1 MRHSIRRTCL
11 RSAARLSSRQTTKH
25 YRLERMIP
33 FSSLRARLVGTVF
46 LAVAPA
52 WLLTYL
58 IVRRSGTPDD
68 LWWTL
73 LSAGVGVM
81 ALAAAWFG
89 GERFVLRQ
97 VRSLNRS
104 ARLLAAGDLNSRTE
118 LAAERS
124 ELGDLA
130 RALDEMAAALQQ
142 RIEERNEAE
151 NRLLFR
157 AFQQTVIS
165 ALGEFALVSTDVQAL
180 LNQAVMLAAQSLEIE
195 YCSLLELD
203 LATNT
208 LIVRAGVGWK
218 PGTVGQTR
226 INAEPDTQ
234 PGYTLRAGD
243 PVLVED
249 ARTDTRFRTP
259 LFLQEHG
266 VVSSLTVA
274 ITGYGEAF
282 GVLGVHTTRPR
293 RFNED
298 EVHFLLSIGTVLAMA
313 VARRHA
319 ESQMEK
325 VAAFA
330 KLNPNPAMELAVDGS
345 ITYNNEAAS
354 ELARK
359 LGLGAPHELL
369 PANIAHLVKTTL
381 IEEPGKLNLETQVK
395 GRNLAWSL
403 HAVRNSRVVHA
414 YVEDITER
422 LNLQSQLRQS
432 QKMECVGQ
440 LAAGVAHDFNNLL
453 TIMQGHA
460 GILLGK
466 AVKAPDLLDP
476 AQAILFAAERA
487 ASLTRQLLMFSR
499 KNVMQLKQL
508 DLRETVSQMTRM
520 LQRLL
525 GETILLEFIPPAEI
539 PLIRADSGML
549 EQVIMNLAVNARDAM
564 AGGGTLTV
572 KVAGVQ
578 VGPEEVSRSAEA
590 RPGSF
595 VCLEVSDTGCGM
607 DAATKARIF
616 EPFFTTK
623 EAGKGTGLGL
633 ATVYGIAKQHGGW
646 IEVDSRPGEGATF
659 RLFFPAEAE
668 MAATLAQAP
677 VAPAP
682 VRGGKETILVVEDEP
697 VIRELAQVILQ
708 DCGYQVLQAE
718 SGRDALWVWE
728 QRGAAVDL
736 LLTDVVMPDGI
747 SGMDLAQRLM
757 ATNPNLKIIFA
768 SGYSM
773 DNFDAGF
780 VEKTHA
786 GFLQKPYTHLT
797 LARAVREV
805 LDGKPEPVSQAAAAS
820 PSCP

>member
-1 MRHSIRRTCL
+1 M
-11 RSAARLSSRQTTKH
+11 
-25 YRLERMIP
+25 
-33 FSSLRARLVGTVF
+33 VGTVF

-52 WLLTYL
+52 WLFTYL
-58 IVRRSGTPDD
+58 IVRRSGSPDAA
-68 LWWTL
+68 LWTL
-73 LSAGVGVM
+73 LSAGVGLL

-97 VRSLNRS
+97 VRSLHRS
-104 ARLLAAGDLNSRTE
+104 ARLLAAGDLDSRTGM
-118 LAAERS
+118 AAERS

-130 RALDEMAAALQQ
+130 RTFDDMAASLQQ
-142 RIEERNEAE
+142 RIQERDEAE
-151 NRLLFR
+151 KRLLFR
-157 AFQQTVIS
+157 ALQQTVVS
-165 ALGEFALVSTDVQAL
+165 ALGEFALVSTDLQAL

-208 LIVRAGVGWK
+208 LVVRAGVGWK
-218 PGTVGQTR
+218 QGTVGQTR
-226 INAEPDTQ
+226 INAESDTQ
-234 PGYTLRAGD
+234 AGYTMHAGE

-249 ARTDTRFRTP
+249 ARVDKRFRMP

-282 GVLGVHTTRPR
+282 GVLGVHTSRPR
-293 RFNED
+293 SFNED

-313 VARRHA
+313 VARRQA
-319 ESQMEK
+319 EGQMEK
-325 VAAFA
+325 LAAFA
-330 KLNPNPAMELAVDGS
+330 RLNPNPAMELAADGS
-345 ITYNNEAAS
+345 ITYSNEAALR
-354 ELARK
+354 LARK
-359 LGLGAPHELL
+359 VGLQTPRELL
-369 PANIAHLVKTTL
+369 PANIAHLARTAL
-381 IEEPGKLNLETQVK
+381 SEEPGKLDLETQVH

-460 GILLGK
+460 GMLLGK
-466 AVKAPDLLDP
+466 SVKTPELLEP
-476 AQAILFAAERA
+476 AQAIFFAAERA

-499 KNVMQLKQL
+499 KNVMQLKRL
-508 DLRETVSQMTRM
+508 DFREVVSQMTRM

-525 GETILLEFIPPAEI
+525 GETIVLEFDPPPQI
-539 PLIRADSGML
+539 PLTRADSGML
-549 EQVIMNLAVNARDAM
+549 EQILMNLAVNARDAM
-564 AGGGTLTV
+564 AGGGKLIV

-578 VGPEEVSRSAEA
+578 VGSEALSKNPEAKV
-590 RPGSF
+590 GSF

-607 DAATKARIF
+607 DSATMARIF

-633 ATVYGIAKQHGGW
+633 ATVYGIVKQHGGW
-646 IEVDSRPGEGATF
+646 IDVESQPGEGTTF
-659 RLFFPAEAE
+659 KLFFPAETE
-668 MAATLAQAP
+668 MASTRAQAP
-677 VAPAP
+677 TAPEP

-708 DCGYQVLQAE
+708 DCGYHVLQAE
-718 SGRDALWVWE
+718 SGRDALWLWE

-805 LDGKPEPVSQAAAAS
+805 LDGKPQAASQPAAVS
-820 PSCP
+820 PS